1 MRNNNVLRDLID
13 SGKPTIGTHLYGQW
27 PGMVEVV
34 GHSGTMDYIEFSGQ
48 YAPYDLFSLENFGRA
63 IDLFDHMSSLMKL
76 DQEPKTY
83 LAERAIGSG
92 IQNVLFADIRTV
104 ADARE
109 AVTAVRPETPED
121 GGKGGASATRD
132 TAYGYP
138 GMTLQ
143 DYVDT
148 LRSSVIAIMVEKK
161 PCVDNLEEI
170 LSIGGID
177 MVQFGPGDFS
187 MSIGK
192 PGMTDDPE
200 VKLAEKLTI
209 ETCLKLGIRP
219 RAEINAWE
227 DAKPYIDMGV
237 IDFCINSDVGI
248 MHAFCQ
254 EQGEN
259 MAKVLGR

>member
-48 YAPYDLFSLENFGRA
+48 YAPYDLFSLEKFGRA

-121 GGKGGASATRD
+121 GGMGGASATRD
-132 TAYGYP
+132 TA
-138 GMTLQ
+138 
-143 DYVDT
+143 
-148 LRSSVIAIMVEKK
+148 
-161 PCVDNLEEI
+161 
-170 LSIGGID
+170 
-177 MVQFGPGDFS
+177 
-187 MSIGK
+187 
-192 PGMTDDPE
+192 
-200 VKLAEKLTI
+200 
-209 ETCLKLGIRP
+209 
-219 RAEINAWE
+219 
-227 DAKPYIDMGV
+227 
-237 IDFCINSDVGI
+237 
-248 MHAFCQ
+248 
-254 EQGEN
+254 
-259 MAKVLGR
+259 